1 MVLSISPPF
10 VVLSFFNTSRYP
22 LGRVTLLGII
32 PICCLTNSSGASA
45 TQFTDERWSGLMFSQ
60 LLSFT
65 SELTSLYFAPAPSL
79 ATDVPPSWKPHPS
92 GCQDSCLFKP
102 STRPSSPTSTQ
113 CTAQI
118 TISSGQST
126 IF

>member
-22 LGRVTLLGII
+22 LERVTLLGII
-32 PICCLTNSSGASA
+32 PICCLTNSSGANV
-45 TQFTDERWSGLMFSQ
+45 TQFTDEHWSGLMFSQ
-60 LLSFT
+60 LLSFP
-65 SELTSLYFAPAPSL
+65 SELTPLYFARAPSL

-92 GCQDSCLFKP
+92 DCLFKP
-102 STRPSSPTSTQ
+102 STRPSSPTPTQ